1 MIEGLRENDP
11 PMHAAFLRDLRRVAG
26 ENQLVRESGRFP
38 LCARGRIN
46 TYSLFA
52 EHNRAITSLSG
63 RAAFIVPGGIAM
75 DDTTKE
81 FFQAIVSSGS
91 LASLYHFENEDR
103 VFPGIHHASR
113 FVLLTIDRSG
123 RAGIADLVFYARQ
136 VGDLDETNRHV
147 ALRPMDFELLNPNS
161 RTCPTFR
168 SRRDADINLAMYA
181 RAGVL
186 WRDNQLDGNPWNL
199 RFMQGLFN
207 MASDSRLFRT
217 RSEVEA
223 GGCGLIGNRLA
234 GDAGTFIPLIESK
247 MVHYYD
253 HRFGTY
259 AGQTEAQENQGKL
272 PELDDSAHAD
282 PLAVVLPYYWV
293 SEAEVEAAISERWKY
308 GWFLGWRDICR
319 STDQRTLIASL
330 IPKAAV
336 GHPFPLAMPSVDIRL
351 VPALYANLCSY
362 GLDYAARQKVGG
374 THVNYNVFK
383 QLPVLAPSG
392 YAAPTPWCPASPLVS
407 WLLPRVL
414 ELTYTAWD
422 LEAFARDVGWN
433 GPPFR
438 WKPARRFLLRAELD
452 AAFFHL
458 YGISHDDTDYILD
471 TFPIVRKNDEK
482 AHGEY
487 RTKRVILEVYDAMAE
502 SIRTDQP
509 YQTRLDPPPADP
521 RVAHPDTR
529 RGPSCPEGLA
539 SPESTPDGTTR
550 P

>member
-1 MIEGLRENDP
+1 VASALKKRNKAAGEGQRSLETLWTNAGEAETAELTSAVAALDAAPDVDAVGLKAKEIRWEEIRASKAYRHQRFVADAWCAAFVWPKLSGPLADAAPTNELWRQIRDGQGEPPALTMKTTEQLAMLHRFFHWNLAFPQVYAKGGFDVVLGNPPWEHVEIKEQEWFAERSPEIANAANASMRKKMIEGLRENDP

-186 WRDNQLDGNPWNL
+186 WRDNQLDGIHGTCDSCRVSSTWH
-199 RFMQGLFN
+199 QT
-207 MASDSRLFRT
+207 SRLFRT

-223 GGCGLIGNRLA
+223 G
-234 GDAGTFIPLIESK
+234 
-247 MVHYYD
+247 V
-253 HRFGTY
+253 
-259 AGQTEAQENQGKL
+259 
-272 PELDDSAHAD
+272 
-282 PLAVVLPYYWV
+282 
-293 SEAEVEAAISERWKY
+293 
-308 GWFLGWRDICR
+308 
-319 STDQRTLIASL
+319 
-330 IPKAAV
+330 
-336 GHPFPLAMPSVDIRL
+336 
-351 VPALYANLCSY
+351 
-362 GLDYAARQKVGG
+362 
-374 THVNYNVFK
+374 
-383 QLPVLAPSG
+383 
-392 YAAPTPWCPASPLVS
+392 
-407 WLLPRVL
+407 
-414 ELTYTAWD
+414 
-422 LEAFARDVGWN
+422 
-433 GPPFR
+433 
-438 WKPARRFLLRAELD
+438 RA
-452 AAFFHL
+452 
-458 YGISHDDTDYILD
+458 
-471 TFPIVRKNDEK
+471 
-482 AHGEY
+482 
-487 RTKRVILEVYDAMAE
+487 
-502 SIRTDQP
+502 
-509 YQTRLDPPPADP
+509 
-521 RVAHPDTR
+521 
-529 RGPSCPEGLA
+529 
-539 SPESTPDGTTR
+539 
-550 P
+550 